1 MSSQAGVLASSPDR
15 AAVTLRRLPSPTA
28 IFIAVLGVIL
38 VSITIL
44 KGTLDPDYFWHLTTG
59 RYIAMHGIPSVDPF
73 SFTWAGKPWT
83 LHEWLSELGLY
94 VVVSTVGTVG
104 AAIAFGAIATAA
116 FAILALVLRR
126 AAVRPL
132 VVVLVCVLGG
142 WVLIPYL
149 TVRPQAISWLL
160 LAGLV
165 AILVWLRPDRPRR
178 SLVLVP
184 YFVVWANLHGLW
196 VIGLGLIGLYLLFTL
211 IGRTPM
217 SPAWR
222 WMLAAFVAC
231 LLATMLTPA
240 GPLGILYPLRYIQP
254 GNWGLA
260 TIPDW
265 QSPNFHAPVNGGFLV
280 LIVAILLNG
289 GRSTPAWLVAAS
301 VVGLVL
307 GLASVRNEPIAAIL
321 AVPSLGFGIEDRLGR
336 LRPRRAPRIG
346 SLALGRRVLELGT
359 GLLVA
364 ASAALILLPSS
375 PLQIVHVPPDPYPA
389 KAVTVLLRMKPNVR
403 VLAEYGWGGYVI
415 SRIYDSGGL
424 VFVDG
429 RNDMYSEQILNDYS
443 TIRDV
448 SGDWASLTQSYGVQA
463 MLFPPYATIVKGA
476 ATNAGWCQAYRDAT
490 SVLLIRDCSL
500 LDNR

>member
-1 MSSQAGVLASSPDR
+1 MSTQAAVLPASGDR
-15 AAVTLRRLPSPTA
+15 AAVLLRRLPSPTT
-28 IFIAVLGVIL
+28 IAVVVLGMIV

-59 RYIAMHGIPSVDPF
+59 RYIAQHGIPSVDPF

-94 VVVSTVGTVG
+94 AVVSAVGSVG
-104 AAIAFGAIATAA
+104 ASIAFGVIGAGA
-116 FAILALVLRR
+116 FAILAALLRR
-126 AAVRPL
+126 ADVRPL
-132 VVVLVCVLGG
+132 VILLVCALGG

-165 AILVWLRPDRPRR
+165 AILFLLRADQPRR
-178 SLVLVP
+178 ALVLIP
-184 YFVVWANLHGLW
+184 YFLLWANLHGLW
-196 VIGLGLIGLYLLFTL
+196 VIGLGVLGLYLLFTL
-211 IGRTPM
+211 LGRAPM

-222 WMLAAFVAC
+222 WMLGAFIGCA
-231 LLATMLTPA
+231 LATMLTPA
-240 GPLGILYPLRYIQP
+240 GPAGILYPLRYIQP

-260 TIPDW
+260 NIQEW
-265 QSPNFHAPVNGGFLV
+265 QSPNFHDAANWGFLV
-280 LIVAILLNG
+280 LILALVLNG

-301 VVGLVL
+301 VVGLAL

-321 AVPSLGFGIEDRLGR
+321 AVPSLGLGIEDRLARRRPQRAVGR
-336 LRPRRAPRIG
+336 P
-346 SLALGRRVLELGT
+346 SMALGRRILEL
-359 GLLVA
+359 VA
-364 ASAALILLPSS
+364 GGAVAIASLAILLPAS
-375 PLQIVHVPPDPYPA
+375 PLHVVRVPTDPYPA
-389 KAVTVLLRMKPNVR
+389 QAVSTMLRMKPDIR

-415 SRIYDSGGL
+415 SRIYDSGGR

-448 SGDWASLTQSYGVQA
+448 SGDWVSLTNRYGVEA

-476 ATNAGWCQAYRDAT
+476 AQDEGWCQAFRNDT
-490 SVLLIRDCSL
+490 SVLLVKDCSL
-500 LDNR
+500 VTKH